1 MSKASHHTGWPVLA
15 GIVLVVLGVWL
26 LLNTFLG
33 PLLYPIEWLLELLA
47 RVGWPLLLIG
57 IGILLIIRARGGGFN
72 VTGKRLY
79 RSRTNRMIGGVLGG
93 MSAYLNVD
101 VTVLRVIFAILTL
114 VTGVWWGVLLYIA
127 AMIVV
132 PEEQLGASWSG
143 APWTAEPPAANA
155 PAPPPPAPPVPPAP
169 GSAPPPPPAPPSDS
183 RSSREAPPVPKPPS
197 APDAS

>member
-26 LLNTFLG
+26 LLDTFLG
-33 PLLYPIEWLLELLA
+33 PLLYPLAWLFGLLA

-72 VTGKRLY
+72 VTGKRLH

-93 MSAYLNVD
+93 MSAYLNID
-101 VTVLRVIFAILTL
+101 VTVLRVIFVILTL
-114 VTGVWWGVLLYIA
+114 VTGLWWGVLLYIA

-132 PEEQLGASWSG
+132 PEEQVGTAWGGASW
-143 APWTAEPPAANA
+143 TAETPAANA
-155 PAPPPPAPPVPPAP
+155 PTPPPPAPPVPPAP
-169 GSAPPPPPAPPSDS
+169 GSAPPPPPAPPSS
-183 RSSREAPPVPKPPS
+183 PHTSREAPPVPKPPS